1 MGLFGKKKE
10 QRELT
15 ESEIEE
21 IKKLILKRKLERGTE
36 RIPVEIVHNI
46 YEKINKS
53 AKQCKKFMKNMKKK
67 SQNNST
73 KKLKNNSKCI

>member
-1 MGLFGKKKE
+1 

-15 ESEIEE
+15 ESEIVE
-21 IKKLILKRKLERGTE
+21 IKTIILKRKLERGNE
-36 RIPVEIVHNI
+36 LINVEIVHNI

-53 AKQCKKFMKNMKKK
+53 AKHCKKFMKNMNKK

-73 KKLKNNSKCI
+73 TKLKNNRKCI